1 MRLNL
6 IDIKMKRISIII
18 MTIVA
23 AALITGCDRNLGPDN
38 GSQVPE
44 GEMAVRL
51 SVSCPVITGTR
62 ASYVGGTENAISHIS
77 MICFDKDGKFI
88 LVKKDATLTSS
99 TETTGTISGTV
110 PGNTCRIHFVANF
123 EGLDLSGFTMGS
135 PERAVMQSTALSSGI
150 DDEVRFW
157 GYHRE
162 ASESAMETWLTGGN
176 TVQLLRDRAKV
187 IVLLGDQTGNDDNTI
202 TSLQWTIGNGL
213 KRGYIAP
220 ACVSGND
227 PYANTYVSATR
238 LTEFS
243 SSGRYG
249 YGDMSSAD
257 IWTDPGTD
265 TPQFLF
271 ENANSQNPVK
281 VIIKATYSDATV
293 KYHTVL
299 LADNNVP
306 FQVLRNQSFTI
317 TVKKL
322 PKSLGSGDLEAA
334 LATTSYSNSPYA
346 QVSRE
351 VNVINDDKYTL
362 KVEDVEKMF
371 NQDGT
376 GVITFSYT
384 AQGSGSISS
393 LSASDFDV
401 TWEAKSDDDSTDDV
415 VAENSSHELTPP
427 TVSFNSSTG
436 EGTISFPLAT
446 LNDQL
451 KHNTLQIVAKN
462 SGLSRFVDVYSITQF
477 SFSAQPAL
485 TAVSS
490 TRTVGGKVRKVYELS
505 FALPSDF
512 PASQYPL
519 KVSLFSSTL
528 VPYSDA
534 SASAAFGSFAVVIG
548 PTTDLGES
556 TYQTDWNYKAKSWGY
571 HYEYSIAGQPS
582 GNTVKIYLYE
592 VTGNLSRTLSN
603 VGLYLQVDSFGS
615 MFSLSQPNS

>member
-1 MRLNL
+1 
-6 IDIKMKRISIII
+6 MKRYSSIIFAL
-18 MTIVA
+18 T
-23 AALITGCDRNLGPDN
+23 ALIWSGCGEMEMTTP
-38 GSQVPE
+38 QVPE

-51 SVSCPVITGTR
+51 SVNCPVRTGTR
-62 ASYVGGTENAISHIS
+62 ASYVGGTENAISKIT

-88 LVKKDATLTSS
+88 LARDAATLTPA
-99 TETTGTISGTV
+99 TATTGTISGSV

-123 EGLDLSGFTMGS
+123 EGLDMSGFAMGS
-135 PERAVMQSTALSSGI
+135 PERAVIQSGALSSGI
-150 DDEVRFW
+150 GDEVRFW

-162 ASESAMETWLTGGN
+162 SSESDMESWLTGGN

-187 IVLLGDQTGNDDNTI
+187 VVLLGDQSANEDNTI
-202 TSLQWTIGNGL
+202 TSLEWTIGNGL
-213 KRGYIAP
+213 KKGYVAP
-220 ACVSGND
+220 TVVSGND

-249 YGDMSSAD
+249 YSDMSSAD
-257 IWTDPGTD
+257 IWTASGEA

-281 VIIKATYSDATV
+281 VVIKATYSDNTE

-306 FQVLRNQSFTI
+306 FPVLRNQTFTI

-322 PKSLGSGDLEAA
+322 PKTLGSSDLESA
-334 LATTSYSNSPYA
+334 LATTNYSNSPYA

-362 KVEDVEKMF
+362 TVEDVTKMF

-376 GVITFSYT
+376 GVVNFTYT
-384 AQGSGSISS
+384 AQGSGSVSG
-393 LSASDFDV
+393 LDASNFDV
-401 TWEAKSDDDSTDDV
+401 SWEAKTDDDSTDDV
-415 VAENSSHELTPP
+415 VAETDHELTAP
-427 TVSFNSSTG
+427 TVTYNSTTG

-462 SGLSRFVDVYSITQF
+462 SGLSRFVDVYSITNF
-477 SFSAQPAL
+477 SFTAQPAL
-485 TAVSS
+485 TRVNS
-490 TRTVGGKVRKVYELS
+490 TRTVGGKPRKIYSLS
-505 FALPSDF
+505 FQLPSDF

-519 KVSLFSSTL
+519 KVKMYSSTL

-534 SASAAFGSFAVVIG
+534 GSESPAGSFGVVIG
-548 PTTDLGES
+548 PTTDLSES
-556 TYQTDWNYKAKSWGY
+556 AYTSDWNYNAKSWGY
-571 HYEYSIAGQPS
+571 HYEYSITSAPS
-582 GNTVKIYLYE
+582 DGKVTIYLYE
-592 VTGNLSRTLSN
+592 VTANLGRTVN
-603 VGLYLQVDSFGS
+603 TVGMYVDVDSFGS
-615 MFSLSQPNS
+615 ISSVSQPNS